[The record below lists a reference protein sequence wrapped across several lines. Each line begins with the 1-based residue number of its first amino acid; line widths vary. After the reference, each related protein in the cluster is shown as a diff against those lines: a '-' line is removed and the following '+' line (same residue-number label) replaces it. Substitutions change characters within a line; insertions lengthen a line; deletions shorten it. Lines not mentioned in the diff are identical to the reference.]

1 MGDGRQLRA
10 APEPDVDVILR
21 DGSQLTLPTSDEP
34 LPARDDEFPAI
45 ATAAAIAATLVAAP
59 FIFPTAATGAAAA
72 AAAVGA
78 AAAAAAAT
86 IAGVTLNVGFVHGD
100 AAASSRATLLSPSAQ
115 RRHPHW

>member
-72 AAAVGA
+72 AAVGA
-78 AAAAAAAT
+78 AAAAT
-86 IAGVTLNVGFVHGD
+86 ITGVTLNVGFVHGD

>member
-72 AAAVGA
+72 AAVGA
-78 AAAAAAAT
+78 AAAAATTT
-86 IAGVTLNVGFVHGD
+86 IVGVTLNVGFVHGD